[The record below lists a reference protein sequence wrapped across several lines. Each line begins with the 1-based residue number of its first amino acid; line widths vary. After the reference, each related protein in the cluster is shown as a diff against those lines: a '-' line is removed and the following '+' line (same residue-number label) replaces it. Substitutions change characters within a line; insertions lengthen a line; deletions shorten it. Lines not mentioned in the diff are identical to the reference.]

1 MKDREVIHLE
11 SKIKLLEAEK
21 EAQEEYAEELEKLLD
36 LDLNKGALYNNK
48 LYDIRIIPAK
58 SNWTWVYRD
67 DKGFWGVELYNEWNR
82 DTVYITSANY
92 YNLGEQVD
100 VS

>member
-1 MKDREVIHLE
+1 MEEVYNRIYNTERFALVC
-11 SKIKLLEAEK
+11 K
-21 EAQEEYAEELEKLLD
+21 D
-36 LDLNKGALYNNK
+36 LDLNKGVLYNNK